1 MKSFSTETKD
11 SVRREFKNSM
21 RIVAVDKNG
30 NRVGVVK
37 SLSNS
42 SVYGKGREKM
52 DHLRAQLFE
61 DLEKSDFIK
70 VKSKFSTPIQIV
82 YMGIPNIKSNDNGK
96 ITYRFSNIPGDNN
109 IDPKL
114 VKSIGY
120 VSYETMIFKDG
131 RKVNTPYN
139 YAKKLMNDTRNKGVN
154 IPVILFEYAGKEII
168 YPINLIE
175 KNSEPLIERLNRILE
190 LEGTVSLSETISGV
204 NKLLAENGVDKS
216 VRVTSLNYAQDIQ
229 NAVEVVS
236 NIPNIP
242 TLTEIMEADN
252 FRDVLETSAIIDINI
267 KDTPFVGPKI
277 RFDITQVPEFNSDII
292 EESTPEFSI
301 DLEEEINND
310 KENKSCLE

>member
-42 SVYGKGREKM
+42 NVYGKGREKM

-190 LEGTVSLSETISGV
+190 LEGTVSLSETISAV

-242 TLTEIMEADN
+242 TLTEIMESDN

>member
-1 MKSFSTETKD
+1 
-11 SVRREFKNSM
+11 
-21 RIVAVDKNG
+21 
-30 NRVGVVK
+30 
-37 SLSNS
+37 
-42 SVYGKGREKM
+42 
-52 DHLRAQLFE
+52 
-61 DLEKSDFIK
+61 
-70 VKSKFSTPIQIV
+70 
-82 YMGIPNIKSNDNGK
+82 
-96 ITYRFSNIPGDNN
+96 
-109 IDPKL
+109 
-114 VKSIGY
+114 
-120 VSYETMIFKDG
+120 
-131 RKVNTPYN
+131 
-139 YAKKLMNDTRNKGVN
+139 
-154 IPVILFEYAGKEII
+154 
-168 YPINLIE
+168 
-175 KNSEPLIERLNRILE
+175 LNRILE
-190 LEGTVSLSETISGV
+190 LEGTVSLSETISAV

-242 TLTEIMEADN
+242 TLTEIMESDN